1 MGRPEVKEAKQQ
13 YTVMLKP
20 SVVKQIDMMAEK
32 YGSTRSRLLSNMVEN
47 NLDEMKIM
55 EKAGLFKMVVVS
67 DKVMRKFKELL
78 FSGKVS
84 LDKNDKLDIRE

>member
-20 SVVKQIDMMAEK
+20 SVVKEIDMMAEK
-32 YGSTRSRLLSNMVEN
+32 YNSTRSRFLASIIEN
-47 NLDEMKIM
+47 GLEEMKMM
-55 EKAGLFKMVVVS
+55 EKAGLFKAVIISEKIMQ
-67 DKVMRKFKELL
+67 KFKELL

-84 LDKNDKLDIRE
+84 LDKNDKLEIRK